1 MFQQQSAAGGKKRF
15 VYFAT
20 KELHYI
26 KDSPMGGHFQ
36 WVTKAKW
43 KTLPP
48 SHITQETQYH
58 QIKEIHIE
66 ENQKKVFLENRLTQ

>member
-1 MFQQQSAAGGKKRF
+1 
-15 VYFAT
+15 
-20 KELHYI
+20 
-26 KDSPMGGHFQ
+26 MGGHFQ

-58 QIKEIHIE
+58 AHHQSREIYIE
-66 ENQKKVFLENRLTQ
+66 ENQRNVFM

>member
-1 MFQQQSAAGGKKRF
+1 MFQQQSAVGGKKRF

-20 KELHYI
+20 KELYYI
-26 KDSPMGGHFQ
+26 KDSPMGGHYQ

-58 QIKEIHIE
+58 AHHQIREIYIE
-66 ENQKKVFLENRLTQ
+66 ENQRNVFI

>member
-1 MFQQQSAAGGKKRF
+1 
-15 VYFAT
+15 
-20 KELHYI
+20 
-26 KDSPMGGHFQ
+26 MGGHFQ

-58 QIKEIHIE
+58 AHQIREIHIE
-66 ENQKKVFLENRLTQ
+66 NQKNVFI

>member
-1 MFQQQSAAGGKKRF
+1 
-15 VYFAT
+15 
-20 KELHYI
+20 
-26 KDSPMGGHFQ
+26 MGGHFQ

-66 ENQKKVFLENRLTQ
+66 ENQKNVFDKLNDAVSKFNFYPNNIHS